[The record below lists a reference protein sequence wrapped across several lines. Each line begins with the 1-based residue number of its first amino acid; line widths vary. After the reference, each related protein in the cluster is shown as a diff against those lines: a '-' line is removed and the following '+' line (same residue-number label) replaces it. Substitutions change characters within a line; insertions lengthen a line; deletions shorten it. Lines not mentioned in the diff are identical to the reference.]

1 MLDRDRQLLLSTLI
15 NLDILMNLP
24 VNLSLLY
31 SIIGAVILTY
41 APFLVVAWGRL
52 KAGYDQSAPRAM
64 FDQLPDYAQR
74 ATWAH
79 QNSFEALSIY
89 GLAALMAYATG
100 VESAWAKI
108 AAIAFLVARLL
119 YSVFYIFNLPI
130 GRSLM
135 FAIGSLAGW
144 TLFGLSVFKVMN

>member
-1 MLDRDRQLLLSTLI
+1 MNLSVDLILLS
-15 NLDILMNLP
+15 
-24 VNLSLLY
+24 
-31 SIIGAVILTY
+31 SIVGAVILTY

-64 FDQLPDYAQR
+64 FEQLPDYAKR

-79 QNSFEALSIY
+79 QNSFEALTIY

-100 VESAWAKI
+100 VESDWARI
-108 AAIAFLVARLL
+108 TAIAFLFARLF
-119 YSVFYIFNLPI
+119 YSVFYILNLPI

-135 FAIGSLAGW
+135 FAIGSLCGW
-144 TLFGLSVFKVMN
+144 TLFGLSILKVMS

>member
-1 MLDRDRQLLLSTLI
+1 
-15 NLDILMNLP
+15 MNLS
-24 VNLSLLY
+24 VGVILLY
-31 SIIGAVILTY
+31 SIVGAVVLVY

-52 KAGYDQSAPRAM
+52 QTGYDRSAPRAM
-64 FDQLPDYAQR
+64 FDKLPAFAQR

-79 QNSFEALSIY
+79 QNSFEALTIY

-100 VESAWAKI
+100 VDSDWAKI

-119 YSVFYIFNLPI
+119 YSVFYILNIPI

-135 FAIGSLAGW
+135 FGLGSLCGW
-144 TLFGLSVFKVMN
+144 TLFALSIIQAMN

>member
-1 MLDRDRQLLLSTLI
+1 
-15 NLDILMNLP
+15 MNLS
-24 VNLSLLY
+24 VDLILLG
-31 SIIGAVILTY
+31 SIFGAVILAY

-52 KAGYDQSAPRAM
+52 QIGYDQSAPRAM
-64 FDQLPDYAQR
+64 FDKLPAYAQR

-79 QNSFEALSIY
+79 QNSFEALTIY

-100 VESAWAKI
+100 VESDWAKI

-119 YSVFYIFNLPI
+119 YSVFYILNIPV

-135 FAIGSLAGW
+135 FAIGSLSGW
-144 TLFGLSVFKVMN
+144 TLFALSILQVINH

>member
-1 MLDRDRQLLLSTLI
+1 
-15 NLDILMNLP
+15 MNLP

-64 FDQLPDYAQR
+64 FDQLPDYAKR

-79 QNSFEALSIY
+79 QNSFEALTIY
-89 GLAALMAYATG
+89 GLAALMAYGTG
-100 VESAWAKI
+100 VESAWARI

-135 FAIGSLAGW
+135 FALGSLAGW
-144 TLFGLSVFKVMN
+144 TLFGLSILKVMN